1 MKRSLPRPS
10 PSMVVSS
17 FALLVAMSG
26 TSYAAMQINGN
37 EIEKG
42 TVTSKQIKDDS
53 LKSKD
58 VKDGS
63 LRVEDFGDELP
74 AGPAGPAGADG
85 EDGEDGVGR
94 WALVGANGEILAQSG
109 GFSIVAAYPTL
120 PNTAVPP
127 AADNSL
133 RANGNVYIDAGE
145 DLSDNGIV
153 ASIVLQNTIDQ
164 DGNGNT
170 NGRAPGADANA
181 EFSGEISVSR
191 CNFTGNTGVPI
202 PTNCAPAGAQN
213 ATSFVVS
220 PRLSDGSVT
229 TDANRKAFYVI
240 VTG

>member
-1 MKRSLPRPS
+1 
-10 PSMVVSS
+10 MVVSV
-17 FALLVAMSG
+17 FALVVATSG
-26 TSYAAMQINGN
+26 SSYAAMKISGDD
-37 EIEKG
+37 IAPG
-42 TVTSKQIKDDS
+42 TITSKQVADDS
-53 LKSKD
+53 LKGKD

-85 EDGEDGVGR
+85 SDAVAR
-94 WALVGANGEILAQSG
+94 WALVGADGSIVAQSG

-145 DLSDNGIV
+145 DLSDNGLFATV
-153 ASIVLQNTIDQ
+153 VLQNTADQ
-164 DGNGNT
+164 NGDMIMS
-170 NGRAPGADANA
+170 GRAPGSDANP
-181 EFSGEISVSR
+181 EFSGEIAVSR
-191 CNFTGNTGVPI
+191 CNFMGNTGPVI

-213 ATSFVVS
+213 ANSFVVS
-220 PRLSDGSVT
+220 PRLSDGGFT
-229 TDANRKAFYVI
+229 TNGNRKAFYVI

>member
-10 PSMVVSS
+10 ASMVVSS

-26 TSYAAMQINGN
+26 TSYAALQISGN
-37 EIEKG
+37 DIEKG

-53 LKSKD
+53 LKGKD

-120 PNTAVPP
+120 PNTAP
-127 AADNSL
+127 APGDNSL

-145 DLSDNGIV
+145 DLADNGIV
-153 ASIVLQNTIDQ
+153 ASIVLQNTVDQ
-164 DGNGNT
+164 NGDT
-170 NGRAPGADANA
+170 VTSGRAPGADANP
-181 EFSGEISVSR
+181 EFSGEIAVSR

-202 PTNCAPAGAQN
+202 PTNCAPMGAQN

>member
-10 PSMVVSS
+10 ASMVVSS

-26 TSYAAMQINGN
+26 TSYAALQISGN
-37 EIEKG
+37 DIEKG

-53 LKSKD
+53 LKGKD

-120 PNTAVPP
+120 PNTAP
-127 AADNSL
+127 APGDNSL

-145 DLSDNGIV
+145 DLADNGIV
-153 ASIVLQNTIDQ
+153 ASIVLQNTVDQ

-170 NGRAPGADANA
+170 NGRAPGSDANA

-191 CNFTGNTGVPI
+191 CNFPTNTGVPI
-202 PTNCAPAGAQN
+202 PTNCAPMGAQN